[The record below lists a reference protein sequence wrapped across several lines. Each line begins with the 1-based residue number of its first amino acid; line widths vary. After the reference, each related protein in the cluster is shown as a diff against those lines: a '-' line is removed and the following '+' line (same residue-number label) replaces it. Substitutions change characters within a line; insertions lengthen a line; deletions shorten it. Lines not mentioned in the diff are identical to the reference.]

1 MHNFFIKK
9 NFFFPVVY
17 SILLII
23 SERNED
29 TSDETEK
36 EINSKANDVIDAHTS
51 FPASQETVR
60 NVNSYNLTSTTES
73 YGFNRSR
80 NRVSDEDSY
89 NVSSNG
95 SAQRSP
101 AVDNYIFPKKVS
113 DAETRSFVRSRC
125 DARRNSTCTQIMM
138 ETFQSSFSL
147 AVLRPWITAML
158 SVILKCYFLLTG
170 KFPFFQVFICIYV
183 FNQTYYNNL
192 FYCVY
197 CLFKFNFKI

>member
-1 MHNFFIKK
+1 M
-9 NFFFPVVY
+9 
-17 SILLII
+17 
-23 SERNED
+23 
-29 TSDETEK
+29 
-36 EINSKANDVIDAHTS
+36 NSKANDVHTN
-51 FPASQETVR
+51 FPASQETLR
-60 NVNSYNLTSTTES
+60 NVTSCNLSSTTEN

-80 NRVSDEDSY
+80 NRVNDEDSY

-147 AVLRPWITAML
+147 AVLRPWITAVL

-170 KFPFFQVFICIYV
+170 KFPFFQVFICTYIFNETYAIVICFIV
-183 FNQTYYNNL
+183 FTSCQS
-192 FYCVY
+192 C
-197 CLFKFNFKI
+197 II